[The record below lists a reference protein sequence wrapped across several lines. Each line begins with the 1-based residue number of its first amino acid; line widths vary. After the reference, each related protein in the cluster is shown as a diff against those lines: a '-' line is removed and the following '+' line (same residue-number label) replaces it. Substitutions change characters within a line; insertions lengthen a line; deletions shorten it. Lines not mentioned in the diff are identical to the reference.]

1 MITLPKFVKASL
13 VLLLAGC
20 ASVTLAQPD
29 KPAPGAIVD
38 IVIYGCSPA
47 GITAAVEARI
57 QHKSVQLICRDRHIG
72 GMTTNGLGWADAGD
86 HGSIGGLAK
95 QFYRDV
101 RSFYA
106 RRGDPD
112 LEGQGQG
119 HGQSD
124 DPNAM
129 YVFEPHVAEQ
139 IYESWLTRAAIV
151 AVRSA
156 PIMRNGHGVTK
167 RGNRILAMR
176 TNDGRVFR
184 GRTFIDASYE
194 GDLMAEAD
202 VRFAVGREANAV
214 FGETL
219 NGVQAHNAA
228 GHQFDRP
235 VDPYVVPG
243 NPASGLLPRIDP
255 GPLKTDGTGD
265 GRIQAYTYRLCM
277 TKVPANR
284 TPFPKPSAY
293 DAREYELLGRYL
305 DAGWRDDF
313 RKFDPIPNGKTD
325 TNNYGAFSM
334 DNIGKN
340 YAYPEGSDE
349 VRAGVSNEHTA
360 YQQGLLWFLQNDPRT
375 PKDVRASMKPWGLC
389 KDEFTDNG
397 NWPREM
403 YIREGRRMMSDFV
416 MTERHIR
423 GLLPTERSIGLGS
436 YSMDSHHVQRYVDQT
451 GHAKNEGNVQVN
463 PRRSYEISYGAI
475 IPRRS
480 EADNLLVPVAL
491 SASHIAYGSIRMEP
505 VFMILGQSAASAAI
519 IAIDNEQAVQD
530 VSYEK
535 LQNVLQ
541 SQGQILRSDRS
552 LFDTARLA
560 VSRHKRAAGAI
571 AVATLALALLAFTA
585 LRRRKRQSKQP

>member
-1 MITLPKFVKASL
+1 MALSKYFKLSL
-13 VLLLAGC
+13 VVLSGACAG
-20 ASVTLAQPD
+20 STFGQSTQPSSS
-29 KPAPGAIVD
+29 AIVD

-47 GITAAVEARI
+47 GITAAVEARS
-57 QHKSVQLICRDRHIG
+57 QHKTVQLICRDQHVG

-86 HGSIGGLAK
+86 HGAIGGLAR

-101 RSFYA
+101 RTFYA
-106 RRGDPD
+106 QHGNPD
-112 LEGQGQG
+112 LAGQGQG

-124 DPNAM
+124 DPKAM

-139 IYESWLTRAAIV
+139 IYENWLKRAGVV
-151 AVRSA
+151 AVRST
-156 PIMRNGHGVTK
+156 PIMRNGRGVTK
-167 RGNRILAMR
+167 RGHHILAMHAS
-176 TNDGRVFR
+176 DGRIFR

-194 GDLMAEAD
+194 GDLMAEAG
-202 VRFAVGREANAV
+202 VGFAVGREANAV

-219 NGVQAHNAA
+219 NGVQAQNAT

-243 NPASGLLPRIDP
+243 NPASGVLPRIEL
-255 GPLKTDGTGD
+255 GPLKKDGTGD

-284 TPFPKPSAY
+284 TPFPKPSTY

-349 VRAGVSNEHTA
+349 VRISVANEHTA

-436 YSMDSHHVQRYVDQT
+436 YSMDSHHVQRYVDQD

-475 IPRRS
+475 IPRRT
-480 EADNLLVPVAL
+480 EVDNLLVPVAL

-519 IAIDNEQAVQD
+519 IAINDNQAVQD
-530 VSYEK
+530 ISYEK
-535 LQNVLQ
+535 LQNVLK
-541 SQGQILRSDRS
+541 SKGQVLEADDGI
-552 LFDTARLA
+552 FATARLA
-560 VSRHKRAAGAI
+560 LSRHKRASMGIAI
-571 AVATLALALLAFTA
+571 VGVLIALAAFA
-585 LRRRKRQSKQP
+585 VLRRDKRRRKEA